1 MRAALRTER
10 IVGFEAIDGLMLD
23 ADDPRFA
30 SALDAL
36 RRGAF
41 EVREVRLARTLLKRG
56 QRVIELGTGTGYVA
70 MQAAR
75 VVGAENMFCYEAN
88 LDNAALARRHFEAN
102 GMAITLT
109 HGVLAP
115 RALLPP
121 GAPKAV
127 TFYLS
132 GSLVSSALKPDGM
145 RRPRPVEVPRLC
157 LEDEIARHGATAL
170 IADIEGGEV
179 ELLGQADLAGI
190 ETILMETHYR
200 KAGVRATNDMIA
212 GLIAQG
218 FRLDLRNSA
227 AEVVHLFRTGTG
239 PEAEEAPAPAD

>member
-1 MRAALRTER
+1 L
-10 IVGFEAIDGLMLD
+10 EAIDGLLLD
-23 ADDPRFA
+23 AEDPRLSPA
-30 SALDAL
+30 MDAL
-36 RRGAF
+36 RRGAY
-41 EVREVRLARTLLKRG
+41 EVREVRLARTLLRPG
-56 QRVIELGTGTGYVA
+56 QRVIELGTGIGYVA

-88 LDNAALARRHFEAN
+88 PDNAALARRHFEAN

-115 RALLPP
+115 RALLGQDAP
-121 GAPKAV
+121 GHV

-132 GSLVSSALKPDGM
+132 SSLVSSALKPDGM

-157 LEDEIARHGATAL
+157 LEEEIARHGATAL

-179 ELLGQADLAGI
+179 ELLGEADLAGI

-200 KAGVRATNDMIA
+200 KAGVRATNEMIA
-212 GLIAQG
+212 RLVGQG

-227 AEVVHLFRTGTG
+227 AEVVHLFRAGTG
-239 PEAEEAPAPAD
+239 PEAEEAGAGG